1 MNLQQKTNKN
11 KHYIMK
17 SNRNLKDQKQTLSS
31 TIIDST
37 SYNSTSI
44 ENYKQLSIQT
54 KMRQTNEDLPL

>member
-1 MNLQQKTNKN
+1 
-11 KHYIMK
+11 MK